1 MSQLNRQVDLS
12 GQQDVLD
19 MQSSEIGSIMDEL
32 NRTSDNLDA
41 LLNNLSIAGYGSLT
55 YNWDGVS
62 IGTTPI
68 TQNATIT
75 SSGALFPIVFMNRSD
90 QPNNLYSLPY
100 IITLQNANND
110 AVMASYFYAGVNLT
124 SQQFFVNLAF
134 YATGA
139 PKTYTFYYYLMTQPP
154 NATAH

>member
-1 MSQLNRQVDLS
+1 MGQLNRHVDMTGS
-12 GQQDVLD
+12 QTVEDI
-19 MQSSEIGSIMDEL
+19 QSTELGSIIDEL

-41 LLNNLSIAGYGSLT
+41 LLNNLSIAGYGSISYT
-55 YNWDGVS
+55 WDGVS
-62 IGTTPI
+62 IGATPI

-90 QPNNLYSLPY
+90 QPGNLYSLPY
-100 IITLQNANND
+100 VITQVNANGD
-110 AVMASYFYAGVNLT
+110 ATMASYFYAGVNLG

-134 YATGA
+134 FAPGT
-139 PKTYTFYYYLMTQPP
+139 PKTYTFYYYLMAQPP